1 MKVTGGATLNAPID
15 AVWTAL
21 NDPAVLVRTIPGC
34 ERLEA
39 IGPDSYRLTI
49 TTGMAA
55 VRGTYTG
62 EVLLAD
68 QQPPGSFTLRASGA
82 GGPGTISTDVRVRL
96 AAAEDG
102 ATWLS
107 YDADAVVGGVIAGVG
122 QRMLAGVAKRMAE
135 QFFGS
140 VDELLTAVPA
150 AGAAA
155 ETGMP
160 GTGAGAAGLAGTDS
174 AGAGIAAVTGM
185 APAAAGPVGGGQA
198 QSGVFVAP
206 PRTRARQGGPG
217 FAAGALAGGAIALA
231 GVLLGAAI
239 AGGLIGRRNR

>member
-1 MKVTGGATLNAPID
+1 MRVTGDATLNAPIE

-39 IGPDSYRLTI
+39 TGPDSYRLTI

-68 QQPPGSFTLRASGA
+68 QQPPGSFTLKASGA
-82 GGPGTISTDVRVRL
+82 GGPGTISTDVRVQL
-96 AAAEDG
+96 AAADDG
-102 ATWLS
+102 STSLS

-140 VDELLTAVPA
+140 VDELLTGALSGAVPA
-150 AGAAA
+150 GAGLEAAASAGLAPAGAALP
-155 ETGMP
+155 EP
-160 GTGAGAAGLAGTDS
+160 S
-174 AGAGIAAVTGM
+174 
-185 APAAAGPVGGGQA
+185 QA
-198 QSGVFVAP
+198 QRGVFVAP
-206 PRTRARQGGPG
+206 PRTGARPGGPG
-217 FAAGALAGGAIALA
+217 FAMGVLAGGAIALA
-231 GVLLGAAI
+231 GALVGAAI
-239 AGGLIGRRNR
+239 AGGLIGRRGRQ

>member
-1 MKVTGGATLNAPID
+1 MKVTGGATLNAPIET
-15 AVWTAL
+15 VWTAL

-39 IGPDSYRLTI
+39 TGPDSYRLTI

-62 EVLLAD
+62 EVQLAD
-68 QQPPGSFTLRASGA
+68 QQAPGSFTLKASGA

-96 AAAEDG
+96 TAADDG
-102 ATWLS
+102 STRLS

-140 VDELLTAVPA
+140 VDELLTGSQEGAGSLAA
-150 AGAAA
+150 AGAA
-155 ETGMP
+155 
-160 GTGAGAAGLAGTDS
+160 L
-174 AGAGIAAVTGM
+174 AGAGSAEPGLASARSASGASGAV
-185 APAAAGPVGGGQA
+185 AQPSAGQA
-198 QSGVFVAP
+198 QPGVFVAP
-206 PRTRARQGGPG
+206 PRARTRPGGPG
-217 FAAGALAGGAIALA
+217 FAVGTLAGGAIALA
-231 GVLLGAAI
+231 GALVGAAI
-239 AGGLIGRRNR
+239 AGGLISRRKR

>member
-1 MKVTGGATLNAPID
+1 MKVTGGAALNAPVE

-34 ERLEA
+34 ERLET

-62 EVLLAD
+62 EVCLAD
-68 QQPPGSFTLRASGA
+68 QQPPGSFTLRASGT

-96 AAAEDG
+96 AAADDG
-102 ATWLS
+102 STWLS

-140 VDELLTAVPA
+140 VDQLLTGVPESA
-150 AGAAA
+150 SPSADSVAGLTGPGLPGAAQ
-155 ETGMP
+155 
-160 GTGAGAAGLAGTDS
+160 AGAAGVS
-174 AGAGIAAVTGM
+174 R
-185 APAAAGPVGGGQA
+185 PEP
-198 QSGVFVAP
+198 GVFVAP
-206 PRTRARQGGPG
+206 ARAGTRSGAPLG
-217 FAAGALAGGAIALA
+217 FLAAVLAGGAIALA
-231 GVLLGAAI
+231 GVIVGVAL
-239 AGGLIGRRNR
+239 GRRAAGQPR

>member
-1 MKVTGGATLNAPID
+1 MKVTGGATLNAPVE

-62 EVLLAD
+62 EVSLAD
-68 QQPPGSFTLRASGA
+68 QCRPGSFTLKASGA
-82 GGPGTISTDVRVRL
+82 GGPGTISTDVRVQL
-96 AAAEDG
+96 APAEDG
-102 ATWLS
+102 STWLS

-140 VDELLTAVPA
+140 VDELLTGVAPAQA
-150 AGAAA
+150 AGLAA
-155 ETGMP
+155 E
-160 GTGAGAAGLAGTDS
+160 AGAAGQ
-174 AGAGIAAVTGM
+174 
-185 APAAAGPVGGGQA
+185 PALVGPVGGPGAAGVTAAIPA
-198 QSGVFVAP
+198 QRAEPPAQPGVFVAP
-206 PRTRARQGGPG
+206 PRARTRQAPAPG
-217 FAAGALAGGAIALA
+217 FLAGVLAGGAIALA
-231 GVLLGAAI
+231 GVVVGAVLGRQNPRL
-239 AGGLIGRRNR
+239 GQSDR